1 MKRDFEGCGCLCIL
15 VIFLFPFAVL
25 KELLKLNK

>member
-1 MKRDFEGCGCLCIL
+1 MKRDFEGCGCLSIL